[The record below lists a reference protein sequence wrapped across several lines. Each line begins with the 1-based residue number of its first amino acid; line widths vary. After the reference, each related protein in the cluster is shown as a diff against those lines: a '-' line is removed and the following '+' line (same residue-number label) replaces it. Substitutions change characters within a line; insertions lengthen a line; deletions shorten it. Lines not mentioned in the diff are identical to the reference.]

1 MNIEFSGKW
10 AIDPDTFGV
19 VFEAIIDGS
28 SIRCRVSTEALQDI
42 DPSNAL
48 SSPEEQFQGNQFTFQ
63 EIAEGLI
70 SDGRL
75 SNNELFITSA
85 DVRT

>member
-19 VFEAIIDGS
+19 VFEAIVDGT

-48 SSPEEQFQGNQFTFQ
+48 SSPQEQFQANQLSFQ
-63 EIAEGLI
+63 EIAETLI
-70 SDGRL
+70 NDGRL
-75 SNNELFITSA
+75 SKNELFITSA
-85 DVRT
+85 DLSA